1 MLGFFKALLGI
12 CETKP
17 LDPALWNLEGEV
29 ARLHIIDKADIL
41 PKGGATYLKGRDLSR
56 PVLIIRTHDDRY
68 LAFTDRCSHANRKL
82 DHLPDERVLR
92 CCSVNHSTFDYNG
105 KRLSGPAKDP
115 LTRHPV
121 SVEGSDLLVRLGN

>member
-29 ARLHIIDKADIL
+29 ANLHIIDKADEL
-41 PKGGATYLKGRDLSR
+41 PKGGATYLNGRGLKK

-68 LAFTDRCSHANRKL
+68 LAFTNRCSHANRKL
-82 DHLPDERVLR
+82 DHLPDEHMLR
-92 CCSVNHSTFDYNG
+92 CCSVNHSTFDYDG

-115 LTRHPV
+115 LTSHPV
-121 SVEGSDLLVRLGN
+121 SVEGSDLVVRLGD